1 MDSVFSLLII
11 GIVALLGY
19 FVPKKYNVYFNNKY
33 HESAISMPIAI
44 ATAIFA
50 SLWLVFMD
58 SSAFWY
64 WALLIVSILLCVI
77 SVLYVIYIGWQ
88 VGASGFEIVFAIFAQ
103 LLAIAGVII
112 MIIGLLAFIIKVFG
126 KNTKKRK

>member
-33 HESAISMPIAI
+33 HEAVISMPIAI

-103 LLAIAGVII
+103 LLAVAGVII